1 MSSRERFGRQYIEA
15 ELQTI
20 ADNLETDVEAYLIGG
35 GAMSLHKPSLK
46 DTTKD
51 IDLVVV
57 DEEALKRLMGVLEA
71 LGYEEVTDLGDEYD
85 ELGARHCVRNEAG
98 CQFDVFYRQIASK
111 LFFSKG
117 MQRRSEPFLSTSKFS
132 VGLVSFEDIFLF
144 KAVAERPDDIGDM
157 ATLVQTNLDFD
168 IIEAEIEE
176 QVRLLGGE
184 YFTTIIAESLQ
195 RLDDT
200 EGIQTPLDDVI
211 QEYHGRYMD
220 GFELRLKLDEETPT
234 PVDDLASTLEVS
246 EEEVLRR
253 FDYLNK
259 YDFAERTPEGIR
271 DTGKESAFKRS

>member
-1 MSSRERFGRQYIEA
+1 MNSRNRFDRTYIET

-20 ADNLETDVEAYLIGG
+20 AENLETTVEAYLIGG
-35 GAMSLHKPSLK
+35 GAMSLHEPSLK

-85 ELGARHCVRNEAG
+85 KLGARHCVRNDAG

-111 LFFSKG
+111 LFFSEG
-117 MQRRSEPFLSTSKFS
+117 MQRRSEPFLSTPMFS

-157 ATLVQTNLDFD
+157 ATLVQTNLDFE
-168 IIEAEIEE
+168 IIEDEIEQ
-176 QVRLLGGE
+176 QVTLLGGE

-195 RLDDT
+195 RLDEN

-211 QEYHGRYMD
+211 PEYYGRYMD
-220 GFELRLKLDEETPT
+220 AYELRMQLDEEMPT
-234 PVDDLASTLEVS
+234 PVGELAADLELS
-246 EEEVLRR
+246 EDEILSR
-253 FDYLNK
+253 FKYLNE
-259 YDFAERTPEGIR
+259 YGFAERTPDGIR
-271 DTGKESAFKRS
+271 DTGKQDAFTRS